1 LASGT
6 AVAVLG
12 HGLETLMAGRA
23 RRLRNRAA
31 ASMGTRVMREV
42 VPSMRCD
49 AAPPRH
55 YRAPS
60 PLRGRPPPRRGHPWH
75 TDALATLLYI
85 CHRHRKR
92 VRISPRASPHATP
105 PPRPPAPTQPRPP
118 STPPP
123 PSRHLLITRSARAH
137 AATQPIP
144 PPPSTPIP
152 PSPHQSPLP
161 LPLTLPSHIH
171 IPHHTPFPPPPTL
184 PPHHHHTRPRSRPL
198 RIDQPLIL
206 PPSNEPPQPARR
218 IQPRARA
225 PRRGWTPVEV
235 AHEQALRRRA
245 LLHRWLMSAP
255 PVVVVLVL
263 LVCPEPLY
271 QHRPLTHRVCK

>member
-1 LASGT
+1 
-6 AVAVLG
+6 
-12 HGLETLMAGRA
+12 MAGRA

-137 AATQPIP
+137 AATQPLP
-144 PPPSTPIP
+144 PPPP
-152 PSPHQSPLP
+152 PH
-161 LPLTLPSHIH
+161 
-171 IPHHTPFPPPPTL
+171 PPPPTTTTPVPAVAHSVSTSRSSCPQATSL
-184 PPHHHHTRPRSRPL
+184 PSPPVGFNRALEHRAAAGHPLKSPMSRRCAAAHCYTVGL
-198 RIDQPLIL
+198 C
-206 PPSNEPPQPARR
+206 
-218 IQPRARA
+218 
-225 PRRGWTPVEV
+225 PRRPWSWYWCCWCAPSPCTSI
-235 AHEQALRRRA
+235 AHSHTACVSKQGRGASWPTRVTMRSVGAQRCYALCGRNYA
-245 LLHRWLMSAP
+245 HSIGA
-255 PVVVVLVL
+255 
-263 LVCPEPLY
+263 
-271 QHRPLTHRVCK
+271 RP